1 MNDLIILL
9 TGPGSTPEG
18 GANRTGL
25 SVVPKF
31 IRTHYIEM
39 GLNPKTPTPKTPK
52 TPTKMEDNKLITRRL
67 INQ

>member
-31 IRTHYIEM
+31 IRTLYRDGIESQ
-39 GLNPKTPTPKTPK
+39 NPKPKNPK
-52 TPTKMEDNKLITRRL
+52 NPYQNGG
-67 INQ
+67 

>member
-31 IRTHYIEM
+31 LRTQYIEM
-39 GLNPKTPTPKTPK
+39 GLNPKTPTPKTP
-52 TPTKMEDNKLITRRL
+52 TKMEDNKLIARRL